1 MGKQLDLH
9 QRALK
14 VFGEIKRTDKEQRA
28 ADIVY
33 NYNQR
38 RKEEIENHIK
48 PLVRE
53 MDAAFN
59 RGETIGGAT
68 SMKQWCKAYKH
79 YGALSYA
86 RVRQI
91 LTGKSGNEGKV
102 KSLDLGD
109 TIRIG
114 KRKFKIVSFGDPI
127 APVDYEDEFG
137 VHALDKEIAGRTHE
151 LHLNLKG
158 VVVEEPEV
166 VAPAQPKRPSASFT
180 RHAGTPGDYRTAC
193 GVIAK
198 KHGGKRRAGVVFAE
212 GDEKVDCPECLKQA
226 AIPEEEHTGQHDDC
240 VECFEAQQKEE
251 AFQQLQL
258 DYWEQFRKRIQTL
271 INTWRSHR
279 LKDENKYRAEFEKAA
294 AKFEKKVDK
303 LGKHA
308 GVRDPRVITAEAR
321 GRMEA
326 AIADRKRYE
335 HRTENAI
342 ADREE
347 HPAPKTLAA
356 TEKANKRSEG
366 TNAMPA
372 ATAATTG
379 LVKIARIGNT
389 NEFGVFPESC
399 WKCTTANAL
408 TIGTRQV
415 CEAERDRINAKRP
428 AKNGSVENLVT
439 QGDAHQNQQQHPAA
453 EALEKALDSTEA
465 VEVSD
470 EQHDEEQCDY
480 SEEQVADDVRAASEQ
495 QSGMGSQECL
505 KEGA

>member
-1 MGKQLDLH
+1 MNKLDKLH
-9 QRALK
+9 QDAIALMMRMK
-14 VFGEIKRTDKEQRA
+14 KTADESDA
-28 ADIVY
+28 AETVKGY
-33 NYNQR
+33 NER
-38 RKEEIENHIK
+38 RKTLVAEFK
-48 PLVRE
+48 PVLAK

-59 RGETIGGAT
+59 RGEQVGGCGG
-68 SMKQWCKAYKH
+68 MKEYCKAYRAQ
-79 YGALSYA
+79 GMVTYA

-151 LHLNLKG
+151 LQLNLKG

-166 VAPAQPKRPSASFT
+166 VAPAPPKRPSASFT
-180 RHAGTPGDYRTAC
+180 RHAGKPGDYRTAC

-212 GDEKVDCPECLKQA
+212 GDEKVDCPECLTQA

-251 AFQQLQL
+251 AFQQLQS
-258 DYWEQFRKRIQTL
+258 DYWEVFRKRIQTL
-271 INTWRSHR
+271 INTWRNGR
-279 LKDENKYRAEFEKAA
+279 LKDENKYRVEFEKAA

-303 LGKHA
+303 LGKHP

-326 AIADRKRYE
+326 AIADRNRHYPQ
-335 HRTENAI
+335 TVQ
-342 ADREE
+342 
-347 HPAPKTLAA
+347 HPAAKALAA
-356 TEKANKRSEG
+356 TEKANKRSKG

-379 LVKIARIGNT
+379 LVKMARIGNT

-428 AKNGSVENLVT
+428 AKNDSVENPV
-439 QGDAHQNQQQHPAA
+439 GAANDIAHGGAHQNQRQHPAA
-453 EALEKALDSTEA
+453 EAVEQLKKTLES
-465 VEVSD
+465 VEPITVPG
-470 EQHDEEQCDY
+470 EQEQQCDY
-480 SEEQVADDVRAASEQ
+480 TEEEVTQMFAK
-495 QSGMGSQECL
+495 GGN
-505 KEGA
+505 